1 MIVDETSS
9 LNVSA
14 RPQRRVAI
22 LYLEDEL
29 IEGRISFYTDTAR
42 LKNLQR
48 VIVLQIVN
56 KMFGK
61 GSMEHSLIA

>member
-1 MIVDETSS
+1 MRVDEGLH
-9 LNVSA
+9 LNVCA

-61 GSMEHSLIA
+61 GSMKHRLIA

>member
-1 MIVDETSS
+1 MIVDATSI
-9 LNVSA
+9 LNICV
-14 RPQRRVAI
+14 RPQRRAASS
-22 LYLEDEL
+22 YLEDDL
-29 IEGRISFYTDTAR
+29 IEDRIPFSHETAT